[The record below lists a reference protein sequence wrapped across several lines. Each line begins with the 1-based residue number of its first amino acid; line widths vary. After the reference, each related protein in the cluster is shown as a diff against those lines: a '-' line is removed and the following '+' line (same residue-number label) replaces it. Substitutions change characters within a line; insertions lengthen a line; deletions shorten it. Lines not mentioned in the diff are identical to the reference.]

1 MSTASALNLIAPTR
15 RLLIARIKRR
25 GSATVDELAADVFL
39 SAGAVRQ
46 HLVGLGLQGLVEY
59 DELRDGP
66 GRPRHV
72 YSLTAAGEAL
82 FPNFYGP
89 MLVALLE
96 SLLEEDQDTVERI
109 VGRMAS
115 RNLGDVTSQLRGDTG
130 QRLQSLT
137 AHLEAEGFLPELDSQ
152 LPEGATLCLNH
163 CPLLDAVTV
172 YPGFCKAEEAALA
185 AAAPGWSIRRI
196 EARSAGDARCSYH
209 FSPPE
214 ALHASA
220 GG

>member
-1 MSTASALNLIAPTR
+1 MATVSALNLIAPTR

-46 HLVGLGLQGLVEY
+46 HLVGLSLQGLVEY
-59 DELRDGP
+59 HELRDGP

-72 YSLTAAGEAL
+72 YSLTSAAEAL
-82 FPNFYGP
+82 FPNSYGP

-96 SLLEEDQDTVERI
+96 SLLEEDHAMQDRVI
-109 VGRMAS
+109 GRMAA
-115 RNLGDVTSQLRGDTG
+115 RNLQEVTSQLRGDTG

-137 AHLEAEGFLPELDSQ
+137 AYLEADGFLPELDSH

-163 CPLLDAVTV
+163 CPLIDAATV
-172 YPGFCKAEEAALA
+172 YPGFCSAEEAALA
-185 AAAPGWSIRRI
+185 SATPGWSIQRI
-196 EARSAGDARCSYH
+196 ESRSVGDPRCTYH
-209 FSPPE
+209 FSPLE
-214 ALHASA
+214 ELHASA